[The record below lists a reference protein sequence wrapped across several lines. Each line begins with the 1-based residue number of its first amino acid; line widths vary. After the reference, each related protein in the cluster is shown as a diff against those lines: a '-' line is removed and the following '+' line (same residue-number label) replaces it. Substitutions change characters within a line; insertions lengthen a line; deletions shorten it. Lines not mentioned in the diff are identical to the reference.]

1 MKINNNNE
9 RYDHQNAVNNNN
21 VDYRPITYTNP
32 LYTNPATPIANRE
45 EILENIT

>member
-1 MKINNNNE
+1 MNKNNE
-9 RYDHQNAVNNNN
+9 RYDHQNIANN

-32 LYTNPATPIANRE
+32 TYTNPTTPIANRE